1 MFITTKEEK
10 MKEDKERISGKIVSG
25 VLIIVLSAVVLNLL
39 GIDSNGKFISDV
51 PEKAKEEKNNSNS
64 ANEPTENNLSLLS
77 IINGIWEVET
87 EENSEYQS
95 EPLLQSEEWK
105 IRMNSKRLKIERV
118 HFPDNSKY
126 LEIDDVAVKE
136 DLLSFLIIESRQPWI
151 ITEYNL
157 RKVSN
162 NVIQGK
168 FYKQQRGISNSNQL
182 AIEREGVIKLTKIS
196 N

>member
-1 MFITTKEEK
+1 
-10 MKEDKERISGKIVSG
+10 
-25 VLIIVLSAVVLNLL
+25 
-39 GIDSNGKFISDV
+39 
-51 PEKAKEEKNNSNS
+51 
-64 ANEPTENNLSLLS
+64 
-77 IINGIWEVET
+77 
-87 EENSEYQS
+87 
-95 EPLLQSEEWK
+95 
-105 IRMNSKRLKIERV
+105 MNSKRLKIERV